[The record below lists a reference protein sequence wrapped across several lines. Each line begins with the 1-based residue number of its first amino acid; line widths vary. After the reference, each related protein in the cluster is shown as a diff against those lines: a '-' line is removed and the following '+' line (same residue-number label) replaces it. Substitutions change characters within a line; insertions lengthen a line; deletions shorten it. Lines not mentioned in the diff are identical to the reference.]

1 MPRHTTRLFG
11 RHSLIL
17 ASTIA
22 LACALCG
29 VARADCLDDAAAFQ
43 HVSVALMRGIA
54 QVESGMNPNAV
65 NTNTNGTVDIGLMQ
79 INSTWLP
86 TLAREGITRESLF
99 DACTNAYVGAWILSQ
114 NIRQLGPNWNAIGAY
129 NSASPDKRL
138 AYARKVYDAIRT
150 MPDSPDTPMP
160 ILPPSFTPP
169 QQAQTYNPFASL
181 SVSAP
186 PVTRARTISPASPP
200 APPQGGPA
208 GPAGTYNF
216 GWTVTGA
223 DQAKPTQV
231 FDDGAR
237 VYVQFSDMKHVP
249 AIFTE
254 TSAGRVLMS
263 WELQFPY
270 AVVTRPAQT
279 LIFQLG
285 PFEARA
291 QRSAA
296 AAGMTAQSR
305 DGRHGDGRRIGPGIE
320 ETGRCGS
327 ECRDEHGRQHDSE
340 THGLGRCAVVREYAV
355 HVGNGGGLAF
365 DREYSRHA
373 ADGHHVEHAA
383 TRAGS
388 STGRGRSAV
397 ARQRRRAVVHLEVTR
412 VRSHAY
418 RGDRFRAVRG
428 SWDAPRFMTYPRR

>member
-1 MPRHTTRLFG
+1 MPRHTTCSISRETLK
-11 RHSLIL
+11 I

-22 LACALCG
+22 MSCALHG
-29 VARADCLDDAAAFQ
+29 VARADCLDDAATFQ
-43 HVSVALMRGIA
+43 HVSVSLMRGIA

-169 QQAQTYNPFASL
+169 QQAQAYNPFASL
-181 SVSAP
+181 SVPASTVTRPRTVSPAP
-186 PVTRARTISPASPP
+186 PPP
-200 APPQGGPA
+200 PPQGGPA

-216 GWTVTGA
+216 GWSVTGA

-237 VYVQFSDMKHVP
+237 IYVQFSDMKHVP

-270 AVVTRPAQT
+270 AVLTRPAQT

-285 PFEARA
+285 AFEARA

-296 AAGMTAQSR
+296 AAGMTAQA
-305 DGRHGDGRRIGPGIE
+305 GTAGATP
-320 ETGRCGS
+320 
-327 ECRDEHGRQHDSE
+327 
-340 THGLGRCAVVREYAV
+340 
-355 HVGNGGGLAF
+355 
-365 DREYSRHA
+365 A
-373 ADGHHVEHAA
+373 AASKKPAAGTATNAA
-383 TRAGS
+383 TNTATGTPAKRTAS
-388 STGRGRSAV
+388 ADALWYLNTPSTSGTTAASPSTANLPATLPTAITSNTPPPAPAQAPAAAAQP
-397 ARQRRRAVVHLEVTR
+397 ARVST
-412 VRSHAY
+412 
-418 RGDRFRAVRG
+418 
-428 SWDAPRFMTYPRR
+428 DALWYISK

>member
-1 MPRHTTRLFG
+1 MPRHTTR
-11 RHSLIL
+11 SLSRETLKI

-22 LACALCG
+22 MSCALHG

-43 HVSVALMRGIA
+43 HVSVSLMRGIA

-169 QQAQTYNPFASL
+169 QQAQAYNPFASL
-181 SVSAP
+181 SVSASQ
-186 PVTRARTISPASPP
+186 PVTRPRTISSAPP
-200 APPQGGPA
+200 PPPPQGGPA

-231 FDDGAR
+231 FDDGSR
-237 VYVQFSDMKHVP
+237 IYVQFSDMKHLP

-254 TSAGRVLMS
+254 TSSGRVLMS

-270 AVVTRPAQT
+270 AVLTRPAQT

-291 QRSAA
+291 QRGGAGS
-296 AAGMTAQSR
+296 AGMTAQAGTTGTAAAAAAKKSAGTAPNPAAGTASKRTASADALWYLNTPSTSGSAAASPSTANIPATLPTAITSNTPPPAPAQAPAAAPQPSR
-305 DGRHGDGRRIGPGIE
+305 
-320 ETGRCGS
+320 
-327 ECRDEHGRQHDSE
+327 
-340 THGLGRCAVVREYAV
+340 V
-355 HVGNGGGLAF
+355 
-365 DREYSRHA
+365 
-373 ADGHHVEHAA
+373 
-383 TRAGS
+383 
-388 STGRGRSAV
+388 ST
-397 ARQRRRAVVHLEVTR
+397 
-412 VRSHAY
+412 
-418 RGDRFRAVRG
+418 
-428 SWDAPRFMTYPRR
+428 DALWYISK

>member
-1 MPRHTTRLFG
+1 MPRQTARSISQATPK
-11 RHSLIL
+11 I
-17 ASTIA
+17 AATIA
-22 LACALCG
+22 LSCALHG
-29 VARADCLDDAAAFQ
+29 FARADCLDDAATFQ
-43 HVSVALMRGIA
+43 KVSVSLLRGIA

-86 TLAREGITRESLF
+86 TLAREGISRESLF

-114 NIRQLGPNWNAIGAY
+114 NIRQLGANWNAIGAY

-169 QQAQTYNPFASL
+169 QQVQAYNPFASL

-186 PVTRARTISPASPP
+186 PVARARTLAPAAPP
-200 APPQGGPA
+200 PQPQGGPA

-223 DQAKPTQV
+223 DQARPTQV

-237 VYVQFSDMKHVP
+237 IYVQFSDMKHVP

-254 TSAGRVLMS
+254 TSSGRVLMS

-270 AVVTRPAQT
+270 AVLTRPAQT

-291 QRSAA
+291 QRGAAGATAQGGTATTAATQRSGASASAA
-296 AAGMTAQSR
+296 TAPAVKHSANASAKR
-305 DGRHGDGRRIGPGIE
+305 TTSSDALWYID
-320 ETGRCGS
+320 TASTSGS
-327 ECRDEHGRQHDSE
+327 
-340 THGLGRCAVVREYAV
+340 
-355 HVGNGGGLAF
+355 
-365 DREYSRHA
+365 
-373 ADGHHVEHAA
+373 AA
-383 TRAGS
+383 TS
-388 STGRGRSAV
+388 STTANTSTASTTSQTPATWPIAV
-397 ARQRRRAVVHLEVTR
+397 TSNTPPPVATPQAPAATKPAARVST
-412 VRSHAY
+412 
-418 RGDRFRAVRG
+418 
-428 SWDAPRFMTYPRR
+428 DALWYISK

>member
-1 MPRHTTRLFG
+1 MPRHTTRPLS
-11 RHSLIL
+11 RDTLTL
-17 ASTIA
+17 VSTIA
-22 LACALCG
+22 LSCALCG

-43 HVSVALMRGIA
+43 HVSVSLMRGIA

-186 PVTRARTISPASPP
+186 PVTRARTVSPAPP
-200 APPQGGPA
+200 PPPQGGPA

-237 VYVQFSDMKHVP
+237 IYVQFSDMKHVP

-291 QRSAA
+291 QRGAA
-296 AAGMTAQSR
+296 AAGMTAQA
-305 DGRHGDGRRIGPGIE
+305 GTAG
-320 ETGRCGS
+320 
-327 ECRDEHGRQHDSE
+327 
-340 THGLGRCAVVREYAV
+340 
-355 HVGNGGGLAF
+355 
-365 DREYSRHA
+365 
-373 ADGHHVEHAA
+373 AA
-383 TRAGS
+383 TAGAS
-388 STGRGRSAV
+388 ASASKKSAGTAANTTTNAAANTAAKRTASADALWYVNTPSTSGTATASPSTANVPATLPTAITSNTPPPAPAQAPAAAAQPSRVSA
-397 ARQRRRAVVHLEVTR
+397 
-412 VRSHAY
+412 
-418 RGDRFRAVRG
+418 
-428 SWDAPRFMTYPRR
+428 DALWYISK

>member
-1 MPRHTTRLFG
+1 MPRHTTRPISRETLK
-11 RHSLIL
+11 I

-22 LACALCG
+22 MSCALHG

-43 HVSVALMRGIA
+43 HVSVSLMRGIA
-54 QVESGMNPNAV
+54 QVESGMNPRAV

-169 QQAQTYNPFASL
+169 QQAEAYNPFASL

-186 PVTRARTISPASPP
+186 PVTRPRTISSAPP
-200 APPQGGPA
+200 PPPQGGPA
-208 GPAGTYNF
+208 GPAGSYNF

-237 VYVQFSDMKHVP
+237 IYVQFSDMKHVP

-254 TSAGRVLMS
+254 TSSGRVLMS

-270 AVVTRPAQT
+270 AVLTRPAQT

-291 QRSAA
+291 QRSAGNG
-296 AAGMTAQSR
+296 AGMTAQA
-305 DGRHGDGRRIGPGIE
+305 G
-320 ETGRCGS
+320 TGGAAAAAGS
-327 ECRDEHGRQHDSE
+327 KKSAN
-340 THGLGRCAVVREYAV
+340 TAT
-355 HVGNGGGLAF
+355 NT
-365 DREYSRHA
+365 A
-373 ADGHHVEHAA
+373 ANPAA
-383 TRAGS
+383 TTAAAAKRTASADALWYVNTPSTSGTTTASPSTANIPATLPTAITSNTPPPTPAQAPAAAAQPSRA
-388 STGRGRSAV
+388 SA
-397 ARQRRRAVVHLEVTR
+397 
-412 VRSHAY
+412 
-418 RGDRFRAVRG
+418 
-428 SWDAPRFMTYPRR
+428 DALWYISK

>member
-1 MPRHTTRLFG
+1 MPRHTIRPISRETLK
-11 RHSLIL
+11 I

-22 LACALCG
+22 LSCAVQG
-29 VARADCLDDAAAFQ
+29 VAQADCLDDAAAFQ
-43 HVSVALMRGIA
+43 HVSVSLMRGIA

-169 QQAQTYNPFASL
+169 QQAQAYNPFASL

-186 PVTRARTISPASPP
+186 PVTRPRTVSPAPP
-200 APPQGGPA
+200 PPSPQGGPA

-237 VYVQFSDMKHVP
+237 IYVQFSDMKHVP

-254 TSAGRVLMS
+254 TSSGRVLMS

-270 AVVTRPAQT
+270 AVLTRPAQT

-291 QRSAA
+291 QRGAAGSAAMTAQAGTAGAA
-296 AAGMTAQSR
+296 AASKKSAGTATNPAAGTASKRTASADALWYLDTPSTSGSTAASPSTANLPATLPTAITSNTPPPAPAQAPAAQPSR
-305 DGRHGDGRRIGPGIE
+305 
-320 ETGRCGS
+320 
-327 ECRDEHGRQHDSE
+327 
-340 THGLGRCAVVREYAV
+340 V
-355 HVGNGGGLAF
+355 
-365 DREYSRHA
+365 
-373 ADGHHVEHAA
+373 
-383 TRAGS
+383 
-388 STGRGRSAV
+388 ST
-397 ARQRRRAVVHLEVTR
+397 
-412 VRSHAY
+412 
-418 RGDRFRAVRG
+418 
-428 SWDAPRFMTYPRR
+428 DALWYISK

>member
-1 MPRHTTRLFG
+1 MPRHTTRPLS
-11 RHSLIL
+11 RDTLTL
-17 ASTIA
+17 VSTIA
-22 LACALCG
+22 LSCALCG

-43 HVSVALMRGIA
+43 HVSVSLMRGIA

-186 PVTRARTISPASPP
+186 PVTRARTVSPAPP
-200 APPQGGPA
+200 PPPQGGPA

-237 VYVQFSDMKHVP
+237 IYVQFSDMKHVP

-291 QRSAA
+291 QRGAA
-296 AAGMTAQSR
+296 AAGMTAQAGTAGAVTAGASASASASKKSAGTAANTTTNAAANTAAKRTASADALWYVNTPSTSGTATASPSTANVPATLPTAVTSNTPPPAPAQAPAAAAQPSR
-305 DGRHGDGRRIGPGIE
+305 V
-320 ETGRCGS
+320 S
-327 ECRDEHGRQHDSE
+327 
-340 THGLGRCAVVREYAV
+340 
-355 HVGNGGGLAF
+355 
-365 DREYSRHA
+365 
-373 ADGHHVEHAA
+373 ADALWYI
-383 TRAGS
+383 S
-388 STGRGRSAV
+388 K
-397 ARQRRRAVVHLEVTR
+397 
-412 VRSHAY
+412 
-418 RGDRFRAVRG
+418 
-428 SWDAPRFMTYPRR
+428 

>member
-1 MPRHTTRLFG
+1 MPRHITRPLS
-11 RHSLIL
+11 RDTLTI

-22 LACALCG
+22 LSCALCG

-43 HVSVALMRGIA
+43 HVSVSLMRGIA

-186 PVTRARTISPASPP
+186 PVTRARSISPA
-200 APPQGGPA
+200 APPPPTQGGPA

-237 VYVQFSDMKHVP
+237 IYVQFSDMKHVP

-254 TSAGRVLMS
+254 TSSGRVLMS

-270 AVVTRPAQT
+270 AVLTRPAQT

-291 QRSAA
+291 QRG
-296 AAGMTAQSR
+296 AAGMTAQ
-305 DGRHGDGRRIGPGIE
+305 GGAG
-320 ETGRCGS
+320 TGTQRSGA
-327 ECRDEHGRQHDSE
+327 
-340 THGLGRCAVVREYAV
+340 T
-355 HVGNGGGLAF
+355 
-365 DREYSRHA
+365 
-373 ADGHHVEHAA
+373 AA
-383 TRAGS
+383 TAATTPAAKQPAANASTKRTASADALWYLNTPSTSGS
-388 STGRGRSAV
+388 ASTASTANGAPASAPSNMP
-397 ARQRRRAVVHLEVTR
+397 ATWPTAVTSNTPPPAMPQAPAAATPATR
-412 VRSHAY
+412 VST
-418 RGDRFRAVRG
+418 
-428 SWDAPRFMTYPRR
+428 DALWYISK

>member
-1 MPRHTTRLFG
+1 MPRQTARSISQATPK
-11 RHSLIL
+11 IV
-17 ASTIA
+17 ATIA
-22 LACALCG
+22 LSCALHG
-29 VARADCLDDAAAFQ
+29 FARADCLDDAATFQ
-43 HVSVALMRGIA
+43 KVSVSLLRGIA

-86 TLAREGITRESLF
+86 TLAREGISRESLF

-114 NIRQLGPNWNAIGAY
+114 NIRQLGANWNAIGAY

-169 QQAQTYNPFASL
+169 QQVQAYNPFASL

-186 PVTRARTISPASPP
+186 PVARARTLAPAAPP
-200 APPQGGPA
+200 PQPQGGPA

-223 DQAKPTQV
+223 DQARPTQV

-237 VYVQFSDMKHVP
+237 IYVQFSDMKHVP

-254 TSAGRVLMS
+254 TSSGRVLMS

-270 AVVTRPAQT
+270 AVLTRPAQT

-291 QRSAA
+291 QRGAAGATAQGGTATTAATQRSGASASAA
-296 AAGMTAQSR
+296 TAPAVKHTANASAKR
-305 DGRHGDGRRIGPGIE
+305 TTSSDALWYID
-320 ETGRCGS
+320 TASTSGS
-327 ECRDEHGRQHDSE
+327 
-340 THGLGRCAVVREYAV
+340 
-355 HVGNGGGLAF
+355 
-365 DREYSRHA
+365 
-373 ADGHHVEHAA
+373 AA
-383 TRAGS
+383 TS
-388 STGRGRSAV
+388 STTANTSTASTTSQTPATWPTAV
-397 ARQRRRAVVHLEVTR
+397 TSNTPPPVATPQAPAATKPAARVST
-412 VRSHAY
+412 
-418 RGDRFRAVRG
+418 
-428 SWDAPRFMTYPRR
+428 DALWYISK

>member
-1 MPRHTTRLFG
+1 MPRHTTRPLS
-11 RHSLIL
+11 RDTLTL

-22 LACALCG
+22 LSCALCG

-43 HVSVALMRGIA
+43 HVSVSLMRGIA

-186 PVTRARTISPASPP
+186 PVTRARTVSPAPP
-200 APPQGGPA
+200 PPPQGGPA

-237 VYVQFSDMKHVP
+237 IYVQFSDMKHVP

-291 QRSAA
+291 QRGAA
-296 AAGMTAQSR
+296 AAGMTAQA
-305 DGRHGDGRRIGPGIE
+305 GTAG
-320 ETGRCGS
+320 
-327 ECRDEHGRQHDSE
+327 
-340 THGLGRCAVVREYAV
+340 
-355 HVGNGGGLAF
+355 
-365 DREYSRHA
+365 
-373 ADGHHVEHAA
+373 AA
-383 TRAGS
+383 TAGAS
-388 STGRGRSAV
+388 ASASASKKSAGTAANTTTNAAANTAAKRTASADALWYVNTPSTSGTATASPSTANIPATLPTAVTSNTPPPAPAQAPAAAAPPSRVSA
-397 ARQRRRAVVHLEVTR
+397 
-412 VRSHAY
+412 
-418 RGDRFRAVRG
+418 
-428 SWDAPRFMTYPRR
+428 DALWYISK

>member
-1 MPRHTTRLFG
+1 M
-11 RHSLIL
+11 S
-17 ASTIA
+17 
-22 LACALCG
+22 CALHG
-29 VARADCLDDAAAFQ
+29 VVRADCLDDAAAFQ
-43 HVSVALMRGIA
+43 HVSVSLMRGIA

-114 NIRQLGPNWNAIGAY
+114 NIRQLGANWNAIGAY

-169 QQAQTYNPFASL
+169 QQAQAYNPFASL

-186 PVTRARTISPASPP
+186 QQVTRPRTISSAPP
-200 APPQGGPA
+200 PPPPQGGPA
-208 GPAGTYNF
+208 GPAGSYNF

-254 TSAGRVLMS
+254 TSSGRVLMS

-270 AVVTRPAQT
+270 AVLTRPAQT

-291 QRSAA
+291 QRSAGNG
-296 AAGMTAQSR
+296 AGMTAQA
-305 DGRHGDGRRIGPGIE
+305 GTAGPA
-320 ETGRCGS
+320 TAAAAGS
-327 ECRDEHGRQHDSE
+327 KKSAN
-340 THGLGRCAVVREYAV
+340 T
-355 HVGNGGGLAF
+355 
-365 DREYSRHA
+365 A
-373 ADGHHVEHAA
+373 ANTAAGPAA
-383 TRAGS
+383 TASKRAAS
-388 STGRGRSAV
+388 SDALWYVNTPSTSGTTAASPSTANIPATLPTAITSNTPPPAPAPVPAAAAQPSRASA
-397 ARQRRRAVVHLEVTR
+397 
-412 VRSHAY
+412 
-418 RGDRFRAVRG
+418 
-428 SWDAPRFMTYPRR
+428 DALWYISK

>member
-1 MPRHTTRLFG
+1 MPRQTTRSIHRATLK
-11 RHSLIL
+11 I
-17 ASTIA
+17 ASAIA
-22 LACALCG
+22 LSCTLAG

-43 HVSVALMRGIA
+43 HVSVSLMRGIA
-54 QVESGMNPNAV
+54 QVESGMNPNAI

-200 APPQGGPA
+200 PPPQGGPA
-208 GPAGTYNF
+208 GPAGSYNF

-254 TSAGRVLMS
+254 TSSGRVLMS

-270 AVVTRPAQT
+270 AVLTRPAQT

-291 QRSAA
+291 QRA
-296 AAGMTAQSR
+296 AAGMTAQGGAGGS
-305 DGRHGDGRRIGPGIE
+305 G
-320 ETGRCGS
+320 TGTQRAGAPAP
-327 ECRDEHGRQHDSE
+327 
-340 THGLGRCAVVREYAV
+340 T
-355 HVGNGGGLAF
+355 
-365 DREYSRHA
+365 
-373 ADGHHVEHAA
+373 AA
-383 TRAGS
+383 TAPAAKQPAANAPAKRTASADALWYLNTPSTSGS
-388 STGRGRSAV
+388 TSTASTATPPPASSPSNQPATWPTAV
-397 ARQRRRAVVHLEVTR
+397 TSNTPPPATPQAPAAATPATR
-412 VRSHAY
+412 VST
-418 RGDRFRAVRG
+418 
-428 SWDAPRFMTYPRR
+428 DALWYLSK

>member
-1 MPRHTTRLFG
+1 MPRHTTRSISRETLK
-11 RHSLIL
+11 I
-17 ASTIA
+17 ASTMA
-22 LACALCG
+22 LSCVLHG
-29 VARADCLDDAAAFQ
+29 VAQADCLDDAATFQ
-43 HVSVALMRGIA
+43 HVSVSLMRGIA
-54 QVESGMNPNAV
+54 QVESGMNPNAI

-99 DACTNAYVGAWILSQ
+99 DPCTNAYVGAWILSQ
-114 NIRQLGPNWNAIGAY
+114 NIRQLGANWNAIGAY

-169 QQAQTYNPFASL
+169 QQAQTYNPFSSL

-186 PVTRARTISPASPP
+186 PVTRPRTVSPAPP
-200 APPQGGPA
+200 PPPPQGGPA

-237 VYVQFSDMKHVP
+237 IYVQFSDMKHMP

-270 AVVTRPAQT
+270 AVLTRPAQT

-291 QRSAA
+291 QRGAA
-296 AAGMTAQSR
+296 GSAGMTAQA
-305 DGRHGDGRRIGPGIE
+305 GTAG
-320 ETGRCGS
+320 TA
-327 ECRDEHGRQHDSE
+327 
-340 THGLGRCAVVREYAV
+340 T
-355 HVGNGGGLAF
+355 
-365 DREYSRHA
+365 A
-373 ADGHHVEHAA
+373 AAAASKKSANAA
-383 TRAGS
+383 TNTTAKNTAS
-388 STGRGRSAV
+388 ADALWYLNTPSTSGTAAASPSTANIPATLPTAV
-397 ARQRRRAVVHLEVTR
+397 TSNTPPPAPAQAPAAAARPSR
-412 VRSHAY
+412 VST
-418 RGDRFRAVRG
+418 
-428 SWDAPRFMTYPRR
+428 DALWYISK

>member
-1 MPRHTTRLFG
+1 MPRHTTRPLS
-11 RHSLIL
+11 RDTLTL

-22 LACALCG
+22 LSCALCG

-43 HVSVALMRGIA
+43 HVSVSLMRGIA

-186 PVTRARTISPASPP
+186 PVTRARTVSPAPP
-200 APPQGGPA
+200 PPPQGGPA

-237 VYVQFSDMKHVP
+237 IYVQFSDMKHVP

-291 QRSAA
+291 QRGAA
-296 AAGMTAQSR
+296 AAGMTAQA
-305 DGRHGDGRRIGPGIE
+305 GTAG
-320 ETGRCGS
+320 
-327 ECRDEHGRQHDSE
+327 
-340 THGLGRCAVVREYAV
+340 
-355 HVGNGGGLAF
+355 
-365 DREYSRHA
+365 
-373 ADGHHVEHAA
+373 AA
-383 TRAGS
+383 TAGAS
-388 STGRGRSAV
+388 ASAPASKKSAGTAANTTTNAAANTAAKRTASADALWYVNTPSTSGTATASPSTANVPATLPTAVTSNTPPPAPAQAPAAAAQPSRVSA
-397 ARQRRRAVVHLEVTR
+397 
-412 VRSHAY
+412 
-418 RGDRFRAVRG
+418 
-428 SWDAPRFMTYPRR
+428 DALWYI

>member
-1 MPRHTTRLFG
+1 MPRQTIRSISHATPK
-11 RHSLIL
+11 L
-17 ASTIA
+17 AATIA
-22 LACALCG
+22 LSCALHAL
-29 VARADCLDDAAAFQ
+29 ARADCLDDAATFQ
-43 HVSVALMRGIA
+43 KVSVSLLRGIA

-114 NIRQLGPNWNAIGAY
+114 NIRQLGANWNAIGAY
-129 NSASPDKRL
+129 NSSSPDKRL

-150 MPDSPDTPMP
+150 LPDSPDTPMP

-169 QQAQTYNPFASL
+169 QQVQAYNPFASL

-186 PVTRARTISPASPP
+186 PVARARSLAPAAPP
-200 APPQGGPA
+200 PQPQGGPA

-216 GWTVTGA
+216 GWTITGA

-237 VYVQFSDMKHVP
+237 IYVQFSDMKHVP

-254 TSAGRVLMS
+254 TSSGRVLMS

-270 AVVTRPAQT
+270 AVLTRPAQT

-291 QRSAA
+291 QRG
-296 AAGMTAQSR
+296 AAGMTAQAGAGAS
-305 DGRHGDGRRIGPGIE
+305 
-320 ETGRCGS
+320 TGGQRSGAIA
-327 ECRDEHGRQHDSE
+327 
-340 THGLGRCAVVREYAV
+340 TP
-355 HVGNGGGLAF
+355 
-365 DREYSRHA
+365 A
-373 ADGHHVEHAA
+373 AKPAA
-383 TRAGS
+383 ANASASAPAKRTASADALWYLNTS
-388 STGRGRSAV
+388 STSGSASTSGAANTAPV
-397 ARQRRRAVVHLEVTR
+397 STSANAPATWPTAVTSTTPPPSAPTPATAAPSTR
-412 VRSHAY
+412 TSA
-418 RGDRFRAVRG
+418 
-428 SWDAPRFMTYPRR
+428 DALWYISK

>member
-1 MPRHTTRLFG
+1 MPCQTVR
-11 RHSLIL
+11 SLSRETLKI
-17 ASTIA
+17 ASTLAISAA
-22 LACALCG
+22 LHG

-43 HVSVALMRGIA
+43 HVSVSLLRGIA

-86 TLAREGITRESLF
+86 TLAREGITQQSLF

-138 AYARKVYDAIRT
+138 VYARKVYDAIRT

-169 QQAQTYNPFASL
+169 QQAYNPFASL
-181 SVSAP
+181 SAPAPQVTRPRTIASPAAIPAAP
-186 PVTRARTISPASPP
+186 PP
-200 APPQGGPA
+200 GGPA

-237 VYVQFSDMKHVP
+237 IYVQFSDMKHVP

-270 AVVTRPAQT
+270 AVLTRPAQT

-291 QRSAA
+291 QRGGAG
-296 AAGMTAQSR
+296 AAGATAQAGTAPPQPATTSAS
-305 DGRHGDGRRIGPGIE
+305 PASKKAT
-320 ETGRCGS
+320 ET
-327 ECRDEHGRQHDSE
+327 
-340 THGLGRCAVVREYAV
+340 
-355 HVGNGGGLAF
+355 
-365 DREYSRHA
+365 A
-373 ADGHHVEHAA
+373 ARAA
-383 TRAGS
+383 TNAAGKRTASIDALWYLNTPSTSGTASTTSTAEAANTPSTANLPATWPTAVTSATPPAATTQPPAATKSPSRA
-388 STGRGRSAV
+388 ST
-397 ARQRRRAVVHLEVTR
+397 
-412 VRSHAY
+412 
-418 RGDRFRAVRG
+418 
-428 SWDAPRFMTYPRR
+428 DALWYISK

>member
-1 MPRHTTRLFG
+1 M
-11 RHSLIL
+11 S
-17 ASTIA
+17 
-22 LACALCG
+22 CALHG

-43 HVSVALMRGIA
+43 HVSVSLMRGIA

-114 NIRQLGPNWNAIGAY
+114 NIRQLGANWNAIGAY

-169 QQAQTYNPFASL
+169 QQAQAYNPFASL

-186 PVTRARTISPASPP
+186 QQVTRPRTISSAPP
-200 APPQGGPA
+200 PPPPQGGPA
-208 GPAGTYNF
+208 GPAGSYNF

-237 VYVQFSDMKHVP
+237 IYVQFSDMKHVP

-254 TSAGRVLMS
+254 TSSGRVLMS

-270 AVVTRPAQT
+270 AVLTRPAQT

-291 QRSAA
+291 QRSAGNG
-296 AAGMTAQSR
+296 AGMTAQA
-305 DGRHGDGRRIGPGIE
+305 G
-320 ETGRCGS
+320 TGG
-327 ECRDEHGRQHDSE
+327 
-340 THGLGRCAVVREYAV
+340 
-355 HVGNGGGLAF
+355 
-365 DREYSRHA
+365 A
-373 ADGHHVEHAA
+373 AAA
-383 TRAGS
+383 TAAGS
-388 STGRGRSAV
+388 KKSANAV
-397 ARQRRRAVVHLEVTR
+397 ANTAASPAATTPTAAKRTASADALWYVNTPSTSGATTASPSTANIPATLPTAITSNTPPPAPAQAPAATTPATR
-412 VRSHAY
+412 VST
-418 RGDRFRAVRG
+418 
-428 SWDAPRFMTYPRR
+428 DALWYISK

>member
-1 MPRHTTRLFG
+1 MPRHITRPLS
-11 RHSLIL
+11 RDTLTV

-22 LACALCG
+22 LSCALCG

-43 HVSVALMRGIA
+43 HVSVSLMRGIA

-114 NIRQLGPNWNAIGAY
+114 NIRQFGPNWNAIGAY

-186 PVTRARTISPASPP
+186 PVTRARSISPAAPP
-200 APPQGGPA
+200 PPPQGGPA

-237 VYVQFSDMKHVP
+237 IYVQFSDMKHVP

-254 TSAGRVLMS
+254 TSSGRVLMS

-270 AVVTRPAQT
+270 AVLTRPAQT

-291 QRSAA
+291 QRG
-296 AAGMTAQSR
+296 AAGMTAQ
-305 DGRHGDGRRIGPGIE
+305 GGAG
-320 ETGRCGS
+320 TGTQRSGA
-327 ECRDEHGRQHDSE
+327 
-340 THGLGRCAVVREYAV
+340 TTATA
-355 HVGNGGGLAF
+355 
-365 DREYSRHA
+365 
-373 ADGHHVEHAA
+373 AA
-383 TRAGS
+383 TAPAAKQQAANASTKRTASADALWYLNTPSTSGS
-388 STGRGRSAV
+388 ASTASTANGAPASAPSNMP
-397 ARQRRRAVVHLEVTR
+397 ATWPTAVTSNTPPPAMPQAPAAATPATR
-412 VRSHAY
+412 VST
-418 RGDRFRAVRG
+418 
-428 SWDAPRFMTYPRR
+428 DALWYISK

>member
-1 MPRHTTRLFG
+1 MPRHTTRPLSG
-11 RHSLIL
+11 VTLTI

-22 LACALCG
+22 LSCALCG
-29 VARADCLDDAAAFQ
+29 VARADCLDDAATFQ
-43 HVSVALMRGIA
+43 HVSVSLMRGIA

-186 PVTRARTISPASPP
+186 PVTRARTISPGSPP

-237 VYVQFSDMKHVP
+237 IYVQFSDMKHVP

-254 TSAGRVLMS
+254 TSSGRVLMS

-270 AVVTRPAQT
+270 AVLTRPAQT

-291 QRSAA
+291 QRSAS
-296 AAGMTAQSR
+296 AAGMTAQAGTAGTATVGASASKKSA
-305 DGRHGDGRRIGPGIE
+305 G
-320 ETGRCGS
+320 TG
-327 ECRDEHGRQHDSE
+327 
-340 THGLGRCAVVREYAV
+340 A
-355 HVGNGGGLAF
+355 N
-365 DREYSRHA
+365 
-373 ADGHHVEHAA
+373 AA
-383 TRAGS
+383 TNTAANTAAKRTASADALWYLNTPSTSGTAAASPSTANIPATLPTAVTSNTPPPAPAQAPAAAAQPSRA
-388 STGRGRSAV
+388 SA
-397 ARQRRRAVVHLEVTR
+397 
-412 VRSHAY
+412 
-418 RGDRFRAVRG
+418 
-428 SWDAPRFMTYPRR
+428 DALWYISK

>member
-11 RHSLIL
+11 RHSLPF

-22 LACALCG
+22 LSCALCG

-296 AAGMTAQSR
+296 AAGMTAQA
-305 DGRHGDGRRIGPGIE
+305 GTAG
-320 ETGRCGS
+320 TA
-327 ECRDEHGRQHDSE
+327 
-340 THGLGRCAVVREYAV
+340 T
-355 HVGNGGGLAF
+355 VGASAPASKKPAG
-365 DREYSRHA
+365 A
-373 ADGHHVEHAA
+373 AANAA
-383 TRAGS
+383 TNTTANTTAKRTASADALWYVNTPSTSGTAAASPSTANIPATLPTAITSNTPPPAPVQAPAAAAQPSRA
-388 STGRGRSAV
+388 SA
-397 ARQRRRAVVHLEVTR
+397 
-412 VRSHAY
+412 
-418 RGDRFRAVRG
+418 
-428 SWDAPRFMTYPRR
+428 DALWYISK

>member
-1 MPRHTTRLFG
+1 M
-11 RHSLIL
+11 S
-17 ASTIA
+17 
-22 LACALCG
+22 CALHG

-43 HVSVALMRGIA
+43 HVSVSLMRGIA

-114 NIRQLGPNWNAIGAY
+114 NIRQLGANWNAIGAY

-169 QQAQTYNPFASL
+169 QQAQAYNPFASL

-186 PVTRARTISPASPP
+186 QQVTRPRTISS
-200 APPQGGPA
+200 APPPPPPPGGPA
-208 GPAGTYNF
+208 GPAGSYNF

-254 TSAGRVLMS
+254 TSSGRVLMS

-270 AVVTRPAQT
+270 AVLTRPAQT

-291 QRSAA
+291 QRSAGNGT
-296 AAGMTAQSR
+296 GMTAQA
-305 DGRHGDGRRIGPGIE
+305 GPAGP
-320 ETGRCGS
+320 TTAAAAGS
-327 ECRDEHGRQHDSE
+327 KKSAS
-340 THGLGRCAVVREYAV
+340 T
-355 HVGNGGGLAF
+355 
-365 DREYSRHA
+365 A
-373 ADGHHVEHAA
+373 ANTAAGPAA
-383 TRAGS
+383 TASKRTASTDALWYVNTPSTSGTTAASPSTANIPATLPTAITSNTPPPAPAPVPAAAAQPSRA
-388 STGRGRSAV
+388 SA
-397 ARQRRRAVVHLEVTR
+397 
-412 VRSHAY
+412 
-418 RGDRFRAVRG
+418 
-428 SWDAPRFMTYPRR
+428 DALWYISK

>member
-1 MPRHTTRLFG
+1 MPRQTIRSISHATLK
-11 RHSLIL
+11 L
-17 ASTIA
+17 APA
-22 LACALCG
+22 LVMSCALPG
-29 VARADCLDDAAAFQ
+29 LARADCLDDAATFQ
-43 HVSVALMRGIA
+43 HVSVSLLRGIA

-86 TLAREGITRESLF
+86 TLAREGITQQSLF

-114 NIRQLGPNWNAIGAY
+114 NIRQLGANWNAIGAY
-129 NSASPDKRL
+129 NAASPDKRL

-169 QQAQTYNPFASL
+169 QQAQAYNPFASL
-181 SVSAP
+181 NVAAPQVTRPRTVAPAAP
-186 PVTRARTISPASPP
+186 P
-200 APPQGGPA
+200 PPQGGPA

-237 VYVQFSDMKHVP
+237 IYVQFSDMKHVP

-254 TSAGRVLMS
+254 TSSGRVLMS

-270 AVVTRPAQT
+270 AVLTRPAQT

-291 QRSAA
+291 QRGAA
-296 AAGMTAQSR
+296 GTGGMTAQAGAGAGTQR
-305 DGRHGDGRRIGPGIE
+305 PG
-320 ETGRCGS
+320 
-327 ECRDEHGRQHDSE
+327 
-340 THGLGRCAVVREYAV
+340 
-355 HVGNGGGLAF
+355 
-365 DREYSRHA
+365 
-373 ADGHHVEHAA
+373 AA
-383 TRAGS
+383 TATAATPPASKQAANAPAKRTASADALWYLNTPSTSGS
-388 STGRGRSAV
+388 ASTANTANTPSTPATSNLPATWPTAV
-397 ARQRRRAVVHLEVTR
+397 TSNTPPPVATPQAPAATTPATR
-412 VRSHAY
+412 VST
-418 RGDRFRAVRG
+418 
-428 SWDAPRFMTYPRR
+428 DALWYISK

>member
-1 MPRHTTRLFG
+1 MPRHTTRPLS
-11 RHSLIL
+11 RDTLTL

-22 LACALCG
+22 LSCALCG

-43 HVSVALMRGIA
+43 HVSVSLMRGIA

-186 PVTRARTISPASPP
+186 PVTRARTVSPAPP
-200 APPQGGPA
+200 PPPQGGPA

-237 VYVQFSDMKHVP
+237 IYVQFSDMKHVP

-291 QRSAA
+291 QRGAA
-296 AAGMTAQSR
+296 AAGMTAQA
-305 DGRHGDGRRIGPGIE
+305 GTAG
-320 ETGRCGS
+320 
-327 ECRDEHGRQHDSE
+327 
-340 THGLGRCAVVREYAV
+340 
-355 HVGNGGGLAF
+355 
-365 DREYSRHA
+365 
-373 ADGHHVEHAA
+373 AA
-383 TRAGS
+383 TAGAS
-388 STGRGRSAV
+388 ASASASKKSAGTAANTTTNAAANTAAKRTASADALWYVNTPSTSGTATASPSTANVPATLPTAVTSNTPPPAPAQAPAAAAQPSRVSA
-397 ARQRRRAVVHLEVTR
+397 
-412 VRSHAY
+412 
-418 RGDRFRAVRG
+418 
-428 SWDAPRFMTYPRR
+428 DALWYISK

>member
-1 MPRHTTRLFG
+1 MPRQTTRSIHRATLK
-11 RHSLIL
+11 I
-17 ASTIA
+17 ASAIA
-22 LACALCG
+22 LSCTLAG

-43 HVSVALMRGIA
+43 HVSVSLMRGIA
-54 QVESGMNPNAV
+54 QVESGMNPNAI

-200 APPQGGPA
+200 PPPQGGPA
-208 GPAGTYNF
+208 GPAGSYNF

-254 TSAGRVLMS
+254 TSSGRVLMS

-270 AVVTRPAQT
+270 AVLTRPAQT

-291 QRSAA
+291 QRGT
-296 AAGMTAQSR
+296 AGMTAQ
-305 DGRHGDGRRIGPGIE
+305 GGAG
-320 ETGRCGS
+320 TGTQRAGAPAP
-327 ECRDEHGRQHDSE
+327 
-340 THGLGRCAVVREYAV
+340 T
-355 HVGNGGGLAF
+355 
-365 DREYSRHA
+365 
-373 ADGHHVEHAA
+373 AA
-383 TRAGS
+383 TAAAAKQPAANAPAKRTASADALWYLNTPSTSGS
-388 STGRGRSAV
+388 ASTASTATPPPVSSPSNQPATWPTAV
-397 ARQRRRAVVHLEVTR
+397 TSNTPPPATPQAPAAATPATR
-412 VRSHAY
+412 VST
-418 RGDRFRAVRG
+418 
-428 SWDAPRFMTYPRR
+428 DALWYISK

>member
-1 MPRHTTRLFG
+1 MPRHTTRPISRETLK
-11 RHSLIL
+11 I

-22 LACALCG
+22 MSCALHG

-43 HVSVALMRGIA
+43 HVSVSLMRGIA
-54 QVESGMNPNAV
+54 QVESGMNPRAV

-169 QQAQTYNPFASL
+169 QQAEAYNPFASL

-186 PVTRARTISPASPP
+186 PVTRPRTISSAPP

-208 GPAGTYNF
+208 GPAGSYNF

-254 TSAGRVLMS
+254 TSSGRVLMS

-270 AVVTRPAQT
+270 AVLTRPAQT

-291 QRSAA
+291 QRGAA
-296 AAGMTAQSR
+296 AAGMTAQ
-305 DGRHGDGRRIGPGIE
+305 GAAG
-320 ETGRCGS
+320 TGTQRSGATTATATTAPAAKQQAANASAKRPASADALWYLNTPSTSGS
-327 ECRDEHGRQHDSE
+327 ASTSSTVNGTPASTPSNQPA
-340 THGLGRCAVVREYAV
+340 TWPTAVTS
-355 HVGNGGGLAF
+355 NTPPP
-365 DREYSRHA
+365 
-373 ADGHHVEHAA
+373 AA
-383 TRAGS
+383 TPQAP
-388 STGRGRSAV
+388 A
-397 ARQRRRAVVHLEVTR
+397 AAPQATR
-412 VRSHAY
+412 VST
-418 RGDRFRAVRG
+418 
-428 SWDAPRFMTYPRR
+428 DALWYISK

>member
-1 MPRHTTRLFG
+1 MPRQTARSISHATPK
-11 RHSLIL
+11 I
-17 ASTIA
+17 AATIA
-22 LACALCG
+22 LSCALHG
-29 VARADCLDDAAAFQ
+29 FARADCLDDAATFQ
-43 HVSVALMRGIA
+43 KVSVSLLRGIA

-86 TLAREGITRESLF
+86 TLAREGISRESLF

-114 NIRQLGPNWNAIGAY
+114 NIRQLGANWNAIGAY

-138 AYARKVYDAIRT
+138 TYARKVYDAIRT

-169 QQAQTYNPFASL
+169 QQVQAYNPFASL

-186 PVTRARTISPASPP
+186 PVARARTLAPAAPP
-200 APPQGGPA
+200 PQPQGGPA

-216 GWTVTGA
+216 GWTITGA

-237 VYVQFSDMKHVP
+237 IYVQFSDMKHVP

-254 TSAGRVLMS
+254 TSSGRVLMS

-270 AVVTRPAQT
+270 AVLTRPAQT

-291 QRSAA
+291 QRGAAGATAQAGAGAAAGTPRSGATAATAA
-296 AAGMTAQSR
+296 AAPTVKHTANALWYIDTAS
-305 DGRHGDGRRIGPGIE
+305 
-320 ETGRCGS
+320 TSGS
-327 ECRDEHGRQHDSE
+327 
-340 THGLGRCAVVREYAV
+340 
-355 HVGNGGGLAF
+355 
-365 DREYSRHA
+365 
-373 ADGHHVEHAA
+373 AA
-383 TRAGS
+383 TS
-388 STGRGRSAV
+388 STANTSTASTTSQTPATWPTAV
-397 ARQRRRAVVHLEVTR
+397 TSNTPPPVATPQAPAATKPAARVST
-412 VRSHAY
+412 
-418 RGDRFRAVRG
+418 
-428 SWDAPRFMTYPRR
+428 DALWYISK

>member
-1 MPRHTTRLFG
+1 MPRHTTRPLS
-11 RHSLIL
+11 RYTLNL

-22 LACALCG
+22 LSCALCG

-43 HVSVALMRGIA
+43 HVSVSLMRGIA

-186 PVTRARTISPASPP
+186 PVTRARTVSPAPP
-200 APPQGGPA
+200 PSPQGGPA

-237 VYVQFSDMKHVP
+237 IYVQFSDMKHVP

-291 QRSAA
+291 QRGAA
-296 AAGMTAQSR
+296 AAGMTAQA
-305 DGRHGDGRRIGPGIE
+305 GTAG
-320 ETGRCGS
+320 
-327 ECRDEHGRQHDSE
+327 
-340 THGLGRCAVVREYAV
+340 
-355 HVGNGGGLAF
+355 
-365 DREYSRHA
+365 
-373 ADGHHVEHAA
+373 AA
-383 TRAGS
+383 TAGAS
-388 STGRGRSAV
+388 ASASKKSAGTAANTTTNAAANTAAKRTASADALWYVNTPSTSGTATASPSTANVPATLPTAITSNTPPPAPAQAPAAAAQPSRVSA
-397 ARQRRRAVVHLEVTR
+397 
-412 VRSHAY
+412 
-418 RGDRFRAVRG
+418 
-428 SWDAPRFMTYPRR
+428 DALWYISK

>member
-1 MPRHTTRLFG
+1 MPRQTYRSISSATLK
-11 RHSLIL
+11 I
-17 ASTIA
+17 ASTVAMSSA
-22 LACALCG
+22 LSGL
-29 VARADCLDDAAAFQ
+29 ARADCLDDAAAFQ
-43 HVSVALMRGIA
+43 HVSVSLMRGIA

-169 QQAQTYNPFASL
+169 QQVQAYNPFASL
-181 SVSAP
+181 NVATPQGTRPRAAAPAAP
-186 PVTRARTISPASPP
+186 PPP
-200 APPQGGPA
+200 PPGGPA

-237 VYVQFSDMKHVP
+237 IYVQFSDMKHVP

-254 TSAGRVLMS
+254 TSSGRVLMS
-263 WELQFPY
+263 WEPQFPY
-270 AVVTRPAQT
+270 AVLTRPAQT

-291 QRSAA
+291 QRGGAG
-296 AAGMTAQSR
+296 AAGATAQA
-305 DGRHGDGRRIGPGIE
+305 G
-320 ETGRCGS
+320 
-327 ECRDEHGRQHDSE
+327 
-340 THGLGRCAVVREYAV
+340 
-355 HVGNGGGLAF
+355 
-365 DREYSRHA
+365 
-373 ADGHHVEHAA
+373 AA
-383 TRAGS
+383 TAAFPAS
-388 STGRGRSAV
+388 KKSAEAV
-397 ARQRRRAVVHLEVTR
+397 ANTATKRTTSTDALWYLNTPSTSGSASTANTANTANAAPPSNPGATWPTAVTSATPPSVPAQVPTQVPTHAPAATTTPAR
-412 VRSHAY
+412 VST
-418 RGDRFRAVRG
+418 
-428 SWDAPRFMTYPRR
+428 DALWYISK